1 MQIKK
6 VEVSRKRDGKEAL
19 TSEEVTQLRGIV
31 GALFYLC
38 FTRPDI
44 QADLTLLAQKITKA
58 TVQELRTA
66 NALIDRAKRG
76 SSLGLK
82 FPRMSPPLHVL
93 AISDASHASGG
104 SSYAIEGLVVCLVET
119 PKLFREG
126 CPDGEHPGNFLN
138 FKGHLLTCGSHRS
151 KRISHGTSH
160 AESLGVYQASLA
172 GEQIA
177 QRITELSSPY
187 HLSLHE
193 FMELDDHGLWEL
205 GVSSV
210 TDCFDVIQLMVG
222 QRGVPQDRSQRL
234 VVLSLRERRMISK
247 IRNLVHVRTQ
257 DMVANCL
264 TKHVSHCPQL
274 HSCLISGTVSFKQTV
289 TLFNALPPRHNE
301 EYFEHDLEGLE
312 YMD

>member
-1 MQIKK
+1 MI
-6 VEVSRKRDGKEAL
+6 
-19 TSEEVTQLRGIV
+19 
-31 GALFYLC
+31 GALIYLC

-44 QADLTLLAQKITKA
+44 HADLTLLAQRITRA
-58 TVQELRTA
+58 TVKDLRAA
-66 NALIDRAKRG
+66 NALVDRAKRS

-82 FPRMSPPLHVL
+82 FPKLTPPLHVL
-93 AISDASHASGG
+93 AVSDASHASGG
-104 SSYAIEGLVVCLVET
+104 SSYAIEGLFVILSET
-119 PKLFREG
+119 PALFRNG
-126 CPDGEHPGNFLN
+126 LKDGEHPGNLLN
-138 FKGHLLTCGSHRS
+138 LRGHLLFCGSHRS

-187 HLSLHE
+187 PLNVQSL
-193 FMELDDHGLWEL
+193 MELDDIGLWEL

-210 TDCFDVIQLMVG
+210 TDCFDVIQLLVG

-234 VVLSLRERRMISK
+234 VVLSLRERRLLSK
-247 IRNLVHVRTQ
+247 IQHLVHVRTQ
-257 DMVANCL
+257 DMPANCL

-274 HSCLISGTVSFKQTV
+274 HSCLTSGTVVFKHPV
-289 TLFNALPPRHNE
+289 TLFNALPPRDNH
-301 EYFEHDLEGLE
+301 EYFEHDLE